1 VLYTAAQCACTR
13 ARATQRTASARM
25 HERRRQRLL
34 SARVPNAIACARGVE
49 GAQSHTP
56 VKQKGDCTSSR
67 SIMTRPG
74 ATACRFS
81 TCNTRHHALPLR
93 LLLAQGAGAPPP

>member
-1 VLYTAAQCACTR
+1 
-13 ARATQRTASARM
+13 M
-25 HERRRQRLL
+25 
-34 SARVPNAIACARGVE
+34 
-49 GAQSHTP
+49 QSHTP

-93 LLLAQGAGAPPP
+93 LLLAEGAGAAPPHLEDVEAAARQQQNFSLCKDVFISFPSLAKAARVRGEGGGGAYLLECC

>member
-1 VLYTAAQCACTR
+1 MRKRKRNAQQAQACI
-13 ARATQRTASARM
+13 SG
-25 HERRRQRLL
+25 
-34 SARVPNAIACARGVE
+34 RVYCRHTFPLQFNAIACPRGE
-49 GAQSHTP
+49 LAQQSHTP
-56 VKQKGDCTSSR
+56 VKQKGDSTSSR

-93 LLLAQGAGAPPP
+93 LLLAEGAGAPPP